1 MKIVYKKYCFP
12 HSKHGYI
19 TTPDIIIWYIWL
31 AFDILAIS
39 YQIVAVSTINL
50 ILMNLECKICVGE
63 ICFIMLITQDE
74 VNHLHNYTSRFITI
88 GKYIVSLKLHKN
100 DNRTPYSITLPTFG
114 QLICINF
121 LQEIMCCIS
130 WKILS
135 LHQSVLQKKI
145 LHINVNNNKFCK
157 RRDEQIK
164 IYFTY
169 ISSFLWST
177 MNMKKNCSAQLDYVK

>member
-12 HSKHGYI
+12 HIKHGYI

-74 VNHLHNYTSRFITI
+74 VSHLHNS
-88 GKYIVSLKLHKN
+88 
-100 DNRTPYSITLPTFG
+100 PYSITLPTFG

-121 LQEIMCCIS
+121 LQEIMCGIS
-130 WKILS
+130 WKLLS
-135 LHQSVLQKKI
+135 LHQSVLQKII
-145 LHINVNNNKFCK
+145 LYKMWTIINSVCARTK
-157 RRDEQIK
+157 K

-169 ISSFLWST
+169 HFPLFYDRQWIWRRI
-177 MNMKKNCSAQLDYVK
+177 CSAQLDYLK